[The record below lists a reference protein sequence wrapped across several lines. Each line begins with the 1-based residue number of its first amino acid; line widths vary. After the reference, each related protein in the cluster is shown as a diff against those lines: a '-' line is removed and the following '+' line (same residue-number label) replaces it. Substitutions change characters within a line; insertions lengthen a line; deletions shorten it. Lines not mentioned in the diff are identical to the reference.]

1 MPSNHAR
8 KPNIKKLNQRPD
20 LRHHHGKNRHPPVKK
35 DTLLKNNISQKGK
48 IPKKGNLFMKQPNI
62 AELHQPN
69 LTPKPVLKLNPITYL
84 TSDKTIVNVPYH
96 EVSHSQREKVT
107 SP

>member
-1 MPSNHAR
+1 
-8 KPNIKKLNQRPD
+8 
-20 LRHHHGKNRHPPVKK
+20 
-35 DTLLKNNISQKGK
+35 
-48 IPKKGNLFMKQPNI
+48 MKQPNI